1 MIIVCPA
8 CQSRYK
14 FDESKLGER
23 PRAKTK
29 CAKCGSTIEI
39 ENPLLAA
46 MTLPPGTRPPIP
58 PPAPTPAASPP
69 EPEPG
74 TETSRRAVGVPSVD
88 EVAGQTVTGKDLHR
102 LGMLEL
108 PKDKR
113 YSLAVIQGAGTGQ
126 IHQINKTRTIIGRT
140 GADLNLDDAE
150 ASRQHAAVEILG
162 ENAILRDLGS
172 TNGTFIELDRIQQH
186 VLNNHMEFRIGSHV
200 LMFIV
205 TDVE

>member
-14 FDESKLGER
+14 FNESKLGER
-23 PRAKTK
+23 PKAKTR
-29 CAKCGSTIEI
+29 CAKCGATIEI

-46 MTLPPGTRPPIP
+46 MTLPPGTQPPIP
-58 PPAPTPAASPP
+58 PPTAPPP
-69 EPEPG
+69 EREPG
-74 TETSRRAVGVPSVD
+74 TDTSRRAVGVPGVD
-88 EVAGQTVTGKDLHR
+88 EVAGQTVTGKNLHKMG
-102 LGMLEL
+102 LLEL

-113 YSLAVIQGAGTGQ
+113 YSLAVIQGPATGQ

>member
-23 PRAKTK
+23 PKARTK

-58 PPAPTPAASPP
+58 PPAPTPAAPPP

-74 TETSRRAVGVPSVD
+74 TETSRRAVGGWGSWSCP
-88 EVAGQTVTGKDLHR
+88 
-102 LGMLEL
+102 
-108 PKDKR
+108 
-113 YSLAVIQGAGTGQ
+113 
-126 IHQINKTRTIIGRT
+126 RT
-140 GADLNLDDAE
+140 
-150 ASRQHAAVEILG
+150 S
-162 ENAILRDLGS
+162 AIRS
-172 TNGTFIELDRIQQH
+172 P
-186 VLNNHMEFRIGSHV
+186 
-200 LMFIV
+200 
-205 TDVE
+205 